1 MGYDSLKAIGGDKDS
16 YLAKQILDVRLR
28 MDGLFELEEH
38 AVQFVEEFI
47 ALYTNGPAAGGGI
60 RYWQVISMLL
70 LCWQANLLVLKH
82 CSSDKYACADCRC
95 MLHKLHGRM
104 ASIKVY

>member
-1 MGYDSLKAIGGDKDS
+1 MGYDSLKAGDEDS

-60 RYWQVISMLL
+60 RYWQ
-70 LCWQANLLVLKH
+70 
-82 CSSDKYACADCRC
+82 
-95 MLHKLHGRM
+95 M
-104 ASIKVY
+104 ASDFDAPFVLAS